1 MTTRKDDG
9 RKLIQLTAQ
18 PELYERI
25 KQHCR
30 ALDVPITVWARE
42 LIKRELEAHE
52 ASL

>member
-25 KQHCR
+25 RAHCQSV
-30 ALDVPITVWARE
+30 DIPITVWARQ
-42 LIKRELEAHE
+42 LIKRELDRLKA
-52 ASL
+52 